1 MAVTPEKIEVNK
13 CYRTST
19 GEVRRVIGVSN
30 DEITF
35 EVRGRHTRFPWD
47 RRPRQS
53 RQAFASQVVEE
64 VTSHSDPVLGGTKT

>member
-1 MAVTPEKIEVNK
+1 VAVTPEKIEVNK

-19 GEVRRVIGVSN
+19 GEVRRVTDVSN

-35 EVRGRHTRFPWD
+35 EVRGRHMRFPWN
-47 RRPRQS
+47 RHPRQS
-53 RQAFASQVVEE
+53 RRAFASQVVEE

>member
-1 MAVTPEKIEVNK
+1 MTA
-13 CYRTST
+13 
-19 GEVRRVIGVSN
+19 VSN

-35 EVRGRHTRFPWD
+35 EERHMRFPWD